1 MEKNINQLRR
11 ELKTNFFRKKDEI
24 NYNLSLEQVRIIG
37 EIESTRSEIYN
48 LRTKLYRFN
57 DTTIEGDIK
66 KASERYIALR
76 REKVELDNRR
86 KKALA
91 DLNDEYNRQMA
102 ELEHE
107 EQKRLHEKDEDWCEL
122 PAKTELI
129 SAYEKDGIK
138 VEVSRVLPVEGS
150 GDETAYDI
158 SVSST
163 NSGLV
168 QGSVYLNSIAE
179 LRLLYGAI
187 RSFMETKDEHNG
199 K

>member
-1 MEKNINQLRR
+1 MEKNIEQLRR
-11 ELKTNFFRKKDEI
+11 ELKTKFFRLKDEI
-24 NYNLSLEQVRIIG
+24 SYKNALEQCRITG
-37 EIESTRSEIYN
+37 EIERLRSEIFN
-48 LRTKLYRFN
+48 LRTKAIRAN
-57 DTTIEGDIK
+57 DPIAEGDLNIAIQQMYELRCK
-66 KASERYIALR
+66 K
-76 REKVELDNRR
+76 VDLDNKRR
-86 KKALA
+86 CEIH

-107 EQKRLHEKDEDWCEL
+107 EQKRLHEKEEDWCEL